1 MALTVSPL
9 LYIARENIESVMVYV
24 LLRACLFMKQS
35 GMSTFLTSTMF
46 IDRVQ
51 PPGYHERAYSSMQA
65 AVEFN
70 LFQPEKLR
78 ASNEISFN
86 EIVDEFGEFW
96 SSELP
101 RFGEKVLQ
109 QWIEYNLSLLS

>member
-1 MALTVSPL
+1 
-9 LYIARENIESVMVYV
+9 
-24 LLRACLFMKQS
+24 
-35 GMSTFLTSTMF
+35 MF